1 MVTLVGLGWASWN
14 VQFSLWMLISR
25 LVKTEN
31 LLDVVQISRLRRMIA
46 KFARCQKQNSL
57 LRLVNLMD
65 DETEAY
71 REFAE
76 LVETRQKM

>member
-14 VQFSLWMLISR
+14 VQFSLWVLISR

-31 LLDVVQISRLRRMIA
+31 LLDVVRISRLRRMIA

-57 LRLVNLMD
+57 LRLVNLNRNIS
-65 DETEAY
+65 AK
-71 REFAE
+71 RN
-76 LVETRQKM
+76 LVNIKLGKK

>member
-31 LLDVVQISRLRRMIA
+31 LLDVVRISRLRRIIV

-57 LRLVNLMD
+57 LRLVNLKGNIS
-65 DETEAY
+65 AK
-71 REFAE
+71 RN
-76 LVETRQKM
+76 LVNIKLGKE